1 MGGYGGYGGCDGHE
15 EDGQR
20 YVSAAGL
27 RARGWTGGM
36 VHRLLGAA
44 DRLGVNPRFRDAPQ
58 VRLYRLERVEAAER
72 GEEFRTVSESAGRR
86 SDAVRA
92 SVRRRRE
99 EVLER
104 IRSEPID
111 VPRMDP
117 GRLALRAMEHRA
129 RKEAEWGRPGPPGPI
144 TSPEPL
150 TSPNPLRHPGPLES
164 PQASGSPGVGDV
176 DRPSGIDTA
185 QLSPSPAD
193 RSSLDPWKVRYLR
206 HRLSH
211 YDQFLDSLPGHGR
224 GSGRAEAATLL
235 RERIC
240 AAIAEAYP
248 PLAQECER
256 QACDQGAGPPP
267 R

>member
-1 MGGYGGYGGCDGHE
+1 MGGYE

-20 YVSAAGL
+20 YVSLAGL
-27 RARGWTGGM
+27 RVRGWTGGT

-44 DRLGVNPRFRDAPQ
+44 DRLGVNPRFRGAPR

-72 GEEFRTVSESAGRR
+72 SAEFGVVAESSGRR

-92 SVRRRRE
+92 AMRRRRE
-99 EVLER
+99 EIVER
-104 IRSEPID
+104 IRNEPID
-111 VPRMDP
+111 VPRLDP
-117 GRLALRAMEHRA
+117 GKLALRAVEHRA
-129 RKEAEWGRPGPPGPI
+129 RREAEWGRAEGWDRAAERGRAGDGGAIANGPVDPVDANDPAVPI
-144 TSPEPL
+144 
-150 TSPNPLRHPGPLES
+150 G
-164 PQASGSPGVGDV
+164 
-176 DRPSGIDTA
+176 
-185 QLSPSPAD
+185 
-193 RSSLDPWKVRYLR
+193 RSSLDPWKVGYLR

-211 YDQFLDSLPGHGR
+211 YDQLLDAWPGHGR
-224 GSGRAEAATLL
+224 GSGRAEAVTLL

-256 QACDQGAGPPP
+256 QARDQGVGPPL